1 MGDNASEGNG
11 SDARHLRTKRSGGN
25 NLFKKY
31 LDDDYVEFSFLCAK
45 DAGGVTDVYGFG
57 GWQGDYLTRF
67 LMSNGTY
74 VAATAAE
81 NITSP
86 EAAEVLQFVQG
97 LNLVHGVM

>member
-1 MGDNASEGNG
+1 M
-11 SDARHLRTKRSGGN
+11 
-25 NLFKKY
+25 
-31 LDDDYVEFSFLCAK
+31 EFSFLCAK
-45 DAGGVTDVYGFG
+45 DAGGVTYVYGFG
-57 GWQGDYLTRF
+57 GWQGDYLPHF

-97 LNLVHGVM
+97 MNLVHGVM